1 MLIMRGHEPAFA
13 DATGIQV
20 NEILETRVVE
30 DELHPALDLG
40 RESVVDAQRRRGAAR
55 SRLPRL
61 YPCLQRH
68 RKHAA
73 RVGLCHW
80 AAGCISRAVQVEE
93 MLMMMMVMVG
103 RVGDQ
108 P

>member
-1 MLIMRGHEPAFA
+1 MMSMRGHAPALA

-20 NEILETRVVE
+20 NEILEMHVVE
-30 DELHPALDLG
+30 DELHPAIDLG
-40 RESVVDAQRRRGAAR
+40 RERVVHAQRRRGAAR

-61 YPCLQRH
+61 YPCLRRH

-80 AAGCISRAVQVEE
+80 ASSGRGAHGWCISRTVQVEE
-93 MLMMMMVMVG
+93 MIMMI
-103 RVGDQ
+103 
-108 P
+108 